1 MSPVAS
7 PPSRPPSSPSPSSR
21 SPNFVSRKESNL
33 YPLCFAAVFG
43 FALFLVVVVGGFLFP
58 VSNFEKKKK
67 VEVEQELDISNL
79 KKPDTEQPKEEV
91 EQDKEP
97 PPPAPIMENVNIAAP
112 AMDDA
117 PALAPMS
124 LSDLESALAPG
135 GGGGMFGGGGGFQSG
150 RIGGKGGGG
159 GLGADMDQAFS
170 MADLDQKPRAV
181 YQPAP
186 VYPAA
191 LRSRK
196 IDGVVTVIFVVDANG
211 RVANAKVEKSSDPAF
226 DKPALDAVR
235 KWKFEPAM
243 KEGRKVSAKMRAPI
257 RFDTKASS

>member
-1 MSPVAS
+1 
-7 PPSRPPSSPSPSSR
+7 
-21 SPNFVSRKESNL
+21 
-33 YPLCFAAVFG
+33 
-43 FALFLVVVVGGFLFP
+43 
-58 VSNFEKKKK
+58 
-67 VEVEQELDISNL
+67 
-79 KKPDTEQPKEEV
+79 
-91 EQDKEP
+91 
-97 PPPAPIMENVNIAAP
+97 MENVNVAAP
-112 AMDDA
+112 QMDDA

-150 RIGGKGGGG
+150 RIGGKGGPGG
-159 GLGADMDQAFS
+159 TGTDMDQAFS

-186 VYPAA
+186 TYPAA

-196 IDGVVTVIFVVDANG
+196 IDGVVTVIFVVDASG

>member
-7 PPSRPPSSPSPSSR
+7 PPPRR
-21 SPNFVSRKESNL
+21 SPPPTPGPINFQSRKESNL
-33 YPLCFAAVFG
+33 YPLCIAAIFG
-43 FALFLVVVVGGFLFP
+43 FALFLVVIVGGILFP

-91 EQDKEP
+91 EQEKEP

-159 GLGADMDQAFS
+159 LGADMDQAFS

-196 IDGVVTVIFVVDANG
+196 IDGVVTVIFVVDSNG

>member
-7 PPSRPPSSPSPSSR
+7 PPPRPPSVPYQVPKFQ
-21 SPNFVSRKESNL
+21 PRKESNL
-33 YPLCFAAVFG
+33 YPLCIAAIFG
-43 FALFLVVVVGGFLFP
+43 FALFLVVIVGGILFP

-91 EQDKEP
+91 EQEKEP

-150 RIGGKGGGG
+150 RIGGKGGG

>member
-7 PPSRPPSSPSPSSR
+7 PPPRRTPPSTPGPI
-21 SPNFVSRKESNL
+21 NFQSRKESNL
-33 YPLCFAAVFG
+33 YPLCIAAIFG
-43 FALFLVVVVGGFLFP
+43 FALFLVVIVGGILFP

-91 EQDKEP
+91 EQEKEP

-159 GLGADMDQAFS
+159 LGADMDQAFS

-211 RVANAKVEKSSDPAF
+211 KVANAKVEKSTDPAF

>member
-1 MSPVAS
+1 MSPAS
-7 PPSRPPSSPSPSSR
+7 PPPLPRPTPPASR
-21 SPNFVSRKESNL
+21 SPNFQTRKEANL
-33 YPLCFAAVFG
+33 YPLCMAAILG
-43 FALFLVVVVGGFLFP
+43 LALFLIVVVGGILFP

-67 VEVEQELDISNL
+67 VEDIQEVDISNI
-79 KKPDTEQPKEEV
+79 KKPDTEPPKEDV
-91 EQDKEP
+91 EQEKEP
-97 PPPAPIMENVNIAAP
+97 PPPAPIMENVNVAAP
-112 AMDDA
+112 QMDDA

-150 RIGGKGGGG
+150 RIGGKGGPGG
-159 GLGADMDQAFS
+159 TGTDMDQAFS

-186 VYPAA
+186 TYPAA

-196 IDGVVTVIFVVDANG
+196 IDGVVTVIFVVDASG

>member
-7 PPSRPPSSPSPSSR
+7 PPPRPPNPPAR
-21 SPNFVSRKESNL
+21 PPNFQSRKESNL
-33 YPLCFAAVFG
+33 YPLCFAAIFG
-43 FALFLVVVVGGFLFP
+43 FALFLVVVVGGILFP
-58 VSNFEKKKK
+58 VTTFEKKKK
-67 VEVEQELDISNL
+67 VDEVQEVDISNI
-79 KKPDTEQPKEEV
+79 KKPDTEQPKEDV
-91 EQDKEP
+91 EQEKEP
-97 PPPAPIMENVNIAAP
+97 PPPAPIMENVNVAAP
-112 AMDDA
+112 QMDDA

-150 RIGGKGGGG
+150 RIGGKGGPGG
-159 GLGADMDQAFS
+159 TGTDMDQAFS
-170 MADLDQKPRAV
+170 MADLDQKPRAI

-186 VYPAA
+186 TYPAS

-196 IDGVVTVIFVVDANG
+196 IDGVVTVLFVVDSNG
-211 RVANAKVEKSSDPAF
+211 RVTNAKVEKSSDPAF

-235 KWKFEPAM
+235 KWKFDPAM

>member
-1 MSPVAS
+1 MSPLAS
-7 PPSRPPSSPSPSSR
+7 PPPRSTPPTSRPP
-21 SPNFVSRKESNL
+21 NFQSRKESNL
-33 YPLCFAAVFG
+33 YPLCFAAIFG
-43 FALFLVVVVGGFLFP
+43 FALFLVVVVGGILFP
-58 VSNFEKKKK
+58 VTTFEKKKK
-67 VEVEQELDISNL
+67 VEEVQEVDISNI
-79 KKPDTEQPKEEV
+79 KKPDTEQPKEDV
-91 EQDKEP
+91 EQEKEP
-97 PPPAPIMENVNIAAP
+97 PPPAPIMENVNVAAP
-112 AMDDA
+112 QMDDA

-150 RIGGKGGGG
+150 RIGGKGGPGG
-159 GLGADMDQAFS
+159 TGTDMDQAFS

-186 VYPAA
+186 TYPAS

-196 IDGVVTVIFVVDANG
+196 IDGVVTILFVVDSNG
-211 RVANAKVEKSSDPAF
+211 RVTNAKVEKSSDPAF

-235 KWKFEPAM
+235 KWKFDPAI

>member
-1 MSPVAS
+1 MSVIS
-7 PPSRPPSSPSPSSR
+7 PPPPRSSRPPMPQ
-21 SPNFVSRKESNL
+21 FESKKQANL
-33 YPLCFAAVFG
+33 YPLCMAAVFG
-43 FALFLVVVVGGFLFP
+43 FAIFLVVVVGGILFP
-58 VSNFEKKKK
+58 VSTFEKKKK

-79 KKPDTEQPKEEV
+79 KKPETEQPKEEV
-91 EQDKEP
+91 EQEKEP

-117 PALAPMS
+117 PALSPMS

-159 GLGADMDQAFS
+159 LGADMDQAFS
-170 MADLDQKPRAV
+170 MADLDQKPRVV

-196 IDGVVTVIFVVDANG
+196 IDGIVTVIFVVDANG

>member
-7 PPSRPPSSPSPSSR
+7 PPPRPSTPTGR
-21 SPNFVSRKESNL
+21 SPNFQSRKEPNL
-33 YPLCFAAVFG
+33 YALCFAAIFG
-43 FALFLVVVVGGFLFP
+43 LALFLVVVVGGMLFP
-58 VSNFEKKKK
+58 VSTFEKKKK
-67 VEVEQELDISNL
+67 VEAEQELDISNL
-79 KKPDTEQPKEEV
+79 KKPDTEPPKEDV
-91 EQDKEP
+91 EQEKEP

-117 PALAPMS
+117 PALSPMS

-150 RIGGKGGGG
+150 RIGGKGGG

>member
-1 MSPVAS
+1 
-7 PPSRPPSSPSPSSR
+7 
-21 SPNFVSRKESNL
+21 
-33 YPLCFAAVFG
+33 
-43 FALFLVVVVGGFLFP
+43 
-58 VSNFEKKKK
+58 
-67 VEVEQELDISNL
+67 
-79 KKPDTEQPKEEV
+79 
-91 EQDKEP
+91 
-97 PPPAPIMENVNIAAP
+97 MENVNVAAP
-112 AMDDA
+112 QMDDA

-135 GGGGMFGGGGGFQSG
+135 SGGGMFGGGGGFQSG
-150 RIGGKGGGG
+150 RIGGKGGPGG
-159 GLGADMDQAFS
+159 TGTDMDQAFS

-186 VYPAA
+186 TYPAS

-196 IDGVVTVIFVVDANG
+196 IDGVVTVLFVVDSNG
-211 RVANAKVEKSSDPAF
+211 RVTNAKVEKSSDPAF

-235 KWKFEPAM
+235 KWKFDPAM

>member
-1 MSPVAS
+1 MSVIS
-7 PPSRPPSSPSPSSR
+7 PPPPRSSRPPMPQ
-21 SPNFVSRKESNL
+21 FESKKQANL
-33 YPLCFAAVFG
+33 YPLCMAAVFG
-43 FALFLVVVVGGFLFP
+43 FAIFLVVVVGGILFP
-58 VSNFEKKKK
+58 VSTFEKKKK

-79 KKPDTEQPKEEV
+79 KKPETEQPKEEV
-91 EQDKEP
+91 EQEKEP

-117 PALAPMS
+117 PALSPMS

-159 GLGADMDQAFS
+159 LGADMDQAFS
-170 MADLDQKPRAV
+170 MADLDQKPRVV

-196 IDGVVTVIFVVDANG
+196 IDGIVTVIFVVDANG

-243 KEGRKVSAKMRAPI
+243 KEGRKVSTKMRAPI

>member
-7 PPSRPPSSPSPSSR
+7 PPPRPSTPTGRPP
-21 SPNFVSRKESNL
+21 NFQSRKEPNL
-33 YPLCFAAVFG
+33 YALCFAAIFG
-43 FALFLVVVVGGFLFP
+43 LALFLVVVVGGMLFP
-58 VSNFEKKKK
+58 VSTFEKKKK
-67 VEVEQELDISNL
+67 VEAEQELDISNL
-79 KKPDTEQPKEEV
+79 KKPDTEPPKEDV
-91 EQDKEP
+91 EQEKEP

-117 PALAPMS
+117 PALSPMS

-150 RIGGKGGGG
+150 RIGGKGGG

-235 KWKFEPAM
+235 KWKFEPAV

>member
-7 PPSRPPSSPSPSSR
+7 PPPRPPNPPAR
-21 SPNFVSRKESNL
+21 SPNFQSRKESNL
-33 YPLCFAAVFG
+33 YPLCFAAIFG
-43 FALFLVVVVGGFLFP
+43 FALFLVVVVGGILFP
-58 VSNFEKKKK
+58 VTTFEKKKK
-67 VEVEQELDISNL
+67 VEEVQEVDISNI

-91 EQDKEP
+91 EQEKEP
-97 PPPAPIMENVNIAAP
+97 PPPAPIMENVNVAAP
-112 AMDDA
+112 QMDDA

-150 RIGGKGGGG
+150 RIGGKGGPGG
-159 GLGADMDQAFS
+159 TGTDMDQAFS
-170 MADLDQKPRAV
+170 MADLDQKPRAI

-186 VYPAA
+186 TYPAS

-196 IDGVVTVIFVVDANG
+196 IDGVVTVLFVVDSNG
-211 RVANAKVEKSSDPAF
+211 RVTNAKVEKSSDPAF

-235 KWKFEPAM
+235 KWKFDPAM

>member
-1 MSPVAS
+1 MSPVAA
-7 PPSRPPSSPSPSSR
+7 PPPPKRTPPSPSEPINFQ
-21 SPNFVSRKESNL
+21 SPKESNL
-33 YPLCFAAVFG
+33 YPLCIAAIFG
-43 FALFLVVVVGGFLFP
+43 FALFLVVIVGGILFP

-79 KKPDTEQPKEEV
+79 KKPDTEEPKEEV
-91 EQDKEP
+91 EQEKEP

-112 AMDDA
+112 AMDDS

-150 RIGGKGGGG
+150 RIGGKGGG

-196 IDGVVTVIFVVDANG
+196 IDGVVTVIFIVDANG
-211 RVANAKVEKSSDPAF
+211 KVANAKVEKSSDPAF

>member
-7 PPSRPPSSPSPSSR
+7 PPPRPSAPTGR
-21 SPNFVSRKESNL
+21 SPNFQSRKEPNL
-33 YPLCFAAVFG
+33 YALCFAAIFG
-43 FALFLVVVVGGFLFP
+43 LALFLVVVVGGMLFP
-58 VSNFEKKKK
+58 VSTFEKKKK
-67 VEVEQELDISNL
+67 VEAEQELDISNL
-79 KKPDTEQPKEEV
+79 KKPDTEPPKEDV
-91 EQDKEP
+91 EQEKEP

-159 GLGADMDQAFS
+159 LGADMDQAFS

-181 YQPAP
+181 YQPDP

>member
-7 PPSRPPSSPSPSSR
+7 PPPRPSAPTGR
-21 SPNFVSRKESNL
+21 SPDFQSRKEPNL
-33 YPLCFAAVFG
+33 YALCFAAIFG
-43 FALFLVVVVGGFLFP
+43 LALFLVVVVGGMLFP
-58 VSNFEKKKK
+58 VSTFEKKKK
-67 VEVEQELDISNL
+67 VEAEQELDISNL
-79 KKPDTEQPKEEV
+79 KKPDPEQPKEDV
-91 EQDKEP
+91 EQEKEP

-117 PALAPMS
+117 PALSPMS

-150 RIGGKGGGG
+150 RIGGKGGG

>member
-7 PPSRPPSSPSPSSR
+7 PPPRPSAPTGR
-21 SPNFVSRKESNL
+21 SPNFQSRKEPNL
-33 YPLCFAAVFG
+33 YALCFAAIFG
-43 FALFLVVVVGGFLFP
+43 LALFLVVVVGGMLFP
-58 VSNFEKKKK
+58 VSTFEKKKK
-67 VEVEQELDISNL
+67 VEAEQELDISNL
-79 KKPDTEQPKEEV
+79 KKPDTEPPKEDV
-91 EQDKEP
+91 EQEKEP

-117 PALAPMS
+117 PALSPMS

-150 RIGGKGGGG
+150 RIGGKGGG

-235 KWKFEPAM
+235 KWKFEPAV

>member
-1 MSPVAS
+1 MSPLAS
-7 PPSRPPSSPSPSSR
+7 PPPRSTPPTSRPP
-21 SPNFVSRKESNL
+21 NFQSRKESNL
-33 YPLCFAAVFG
+33 YPLCFAAIFG
-43 FALFLVVVVGGFLFP
+43 FALFLVVVVGGILFP
-58 VSNFEKKKK
+58 VTTFEKKKK
-67 VEVEQELDISNL
+67 VEEVQEVDISNI
-79 KKPDTEQPKEEV
+79 KKPDTEQPKEDV
-91 EQDKEP
+91 EQEKEP
-97 PPPAPIMENVNIAAP
+97 PPPAPIMENVNVAAP
-112 AMDDA
+112 QMDDA

-150 RIGGKGGGG
+150 RIGGKGGPGG
-159 GLGADMDQAFS
+159 TGTDLDQAFS

-186 VYPAA
+186 TYPAS

-196 IDGVVTVIFVVDANG
+196 IDGVVTILFVVDSNG
-211 RVANAKVEKSSDPAF
+211 RVTNAKVEKSSDPAF

-235 KWKFEPAM
+235 KWKFDPAI

>member
-7 PPSRPPSSPSPSSR
+7 PPPRRTSPPTPGPI
-21 SPNFVSRKESNL
+21 NFQSRKESNL
-33 YPLCFAAVFG
+33 YPLCIAAIFG
-43 FALFLVVVVGGFLFP
+43 FALFLVVIVGGILFP

-91 EQDKEP
+91 EQEKEP

-159 GLGADMDQAFS
+159 LGADMDQAFS

-211 RVANAKVEKSSDPAF
+211 KVANAKVEKSTDPAF

>member
-1 MSPVAS
+1 MSPLAS
-7 PPSRPPSSPSPSSR
+7 PPPRSTPPTSRPP
-21 SPNFVSRKESNL
+21 NFQSRKESNL
-33 YPLCFAAVFG
+33 YPLCFAAIFG
-43 FALFLVVVVGGFLFP
+43 FALFLVVVVGGILFP
-58 VSNFEKKKK
+58 VTTFEKKKK
-67 VEVEQELDISNL
+67 VEEVQEVDISNI
-79 KKPDTEQPKEEV
+79 KKPDTEQPKEDV
-91 EQDKEP
+91 EQEKEP
-97 PPPAPIMENVNIAAP
+97 PPPAPIMENVNVAAP
-112 AMDDA
+112 QMDDA

-150 RIGGKGGGG
+150 RIGGKGGPGG
-159 GLGADMDQAFS
+159 TGTDMDQAFS

-186 VYPAA
+186 AYPAS

-196 IDGVVTVIFVVDANG
+196 IDGVVTVLFVVDSNG
-211 RVANAKVEKSSDPAF
+211 RVTNAKVEKSSDPAF

-235 KWKFEPAM
+235 KWKFDPAM

>member
-7 PPSRPPSSPSPSSR
+7 PPPPRRTPPPPSGPI
-21 SPNFVSRKESNL
+21 NFHTPKESNL
-33 YPLCFAAVFG
+33 YPLCFAAIFG
-43 FALFLVVVVGGFLFP
+43 FALFLVVIVGGILFP
-58 VSNFEKKKK
+58 VSTFEKKKK
-67 VEVEQELDISNL
+67 VEVEQELDISNI
-79 KKPDTEQPKEEV
+79 KKPDTEQPKEGL
-91 EQDKEP
+91 EQKKDP

-112 AMDDA
+112 AMDDS

-211 RVANAKVEKSSDPAF
+211 KVANAKVEKSTDPAF

>member
-7 PPSRPPSSPSPSSR
+7 PPPPRRTPPPTPGPINFHSP
-21 SPNFVSRKESNL
+21 KESNL
-33 YPLCFAAVFG
+33 YPLCIAAIFG
-43 FALFLVVVVGGFLFP
+43 FALFLVVIVGGILFP
-58 VSNFEKKKK
+58 VSTFEKKKK
-67 VEVEQELDISNL
+67 VEVEQELDISSL
-79 KKPDTEQPKEEV
+79 KKPDTEEPKEEV
-91 EQDKEP
+91 EQEKEP

-159 GLGADMDQAFS
+159 LGADMDQAFS

-196 IDGVVTVIFVVDANG
+196 IDGVVTVIFVVDSNG
-211 RVANAKVEKSSDPAF
+211 RVADAKVEKSSDPAF

>member
-1 MSPVAS
+1 MQILIGVLIFVVAYGFGTF
-7 PPSRPPSSPSPSSR
+7 PSAAIVAGKKNLDITKVGSGNPGA
-21 SPNFVSRKESNL
+21 SNVIRNL
-33 YPLCFAAVFG
+33 GWKTGLAVFLMDMAKAALAVGLAWGVTGDRHDPLSYLSLFAAILGHSYPITRKFK
-43 FALFLVVVVGGFLFP
+43 GGKG
-58 VSNFEKKKK
+58 V
-67 VEVEQELDISNL
+67 
-79 KKPDTEQPKEEV
+79 
-91 EQDKEP
+91 
-97 PPPAPIMENVNIAAP
+97 AC
-112 AMDDA
+112 
-117 PALAPMS
+117 
-124 LSDLESALAPG
+124 

-243 KEGRKVSAKMRAPI
+243 KEVRKVSAKMRAPI

>member
-1 MSPVAS
+1 MSVIS
-7 PPSRPPSSPSPSSR
+7 PPPPRSSRPPMPQ
-21 SPNFVSRKESNL
+21 FESKKQANL
-33 YPLCFAAVFG
+33 YPLCMAAVFG
-43 FALFLVVVVGGFLFP
+43 FAIFLVVVVGGILFP
-58 VSNFEKKKK
+58 VSTFEKKKK

-79 KKPDTEQPKEEV
+79 KKPETEQPKEEV
-91 EQDKEP
+91 EQEKEP

-117 PALAPMS
+117 PALSPMS

-159 GLGADMDQAFS
+159 LGADMDQAFS
-170 MADLDQKPRAV
+170 MADLDQKPRVV

>member
-7 PPSRPPSSPSPSSR
+7 PPPRPPNPPAR
-21 SPNFVSRKESNL
+21 PPNFQSRKESNL
-33 YPLCFAAVFG
+33 YPLCFAAIFG
-43 FALFLVVVVGGFLFP
+43 FALFLVVVVGGILFP
-58 VSNFEKKKK
+58 VTTFEKKKK
-67 VEVEQELDISNL
+67 VEEVQEVDISNI
-79 KKPDTEQPKEEV
+79 KKPDTEQPKEDV
-91 EQDKEP
+91 EQEKEP
-97 PPPAPIMENVNIAAP
+97 PPPAPIMENVNVAAP
-112 AMDDA
+112 QMDDA

-150 RIGGKGGGG
+150 RIGGKGGPGG
-159 GLGADMDQAFS
+159 TGTDMDQAFS

-186 VYPAA
+186 TYPAS

-196 IDGVVTVIFVVDANG
+196 IDGVVTVLFVVDSNG
-211 RVANAKVEKSSDPAF
+211 RVTNAKVEKSSDPAF

-235 KWKFEPAM
+235 KWKFDPAM

>member
-7 PPSRPPSSPSPSSR
+7 PPPRPSTPTGRPP
-21 SPNFVSRKESNL
+21 NFQSRKEPNL
-33 YPLCFAAVFG
+33 YALCFAAIFG
-43 FALFLVVVVGGFLFP
+43 LALFLVVVVGGMLFP
-58 VSNFEKKKK
+58 VSTFEKKKK
-67 VEVEQELDISNL
+67 VEAEQELDISNL
-79 KKPDTEQPKEEV
+79 KKPDTEPPKEDV
-91 EQDKEP
+91 EQEKEP

-117 PALAPMS
+117 PALSPMS

-150 RIGGKGGGG
+150 RIGGKGGG

>member
-7 PPSRPPSSPSPSSR
+7 PPPRPPNPPAR
-21 SPNFVSRKESNL
+21 PPNFQSRKESNL
-33 YPLCFAAVFG
+33 YPLCFAAIFG
-43 FALFLVVVVGGFLFP
+43 FALFLVVVVGGILFP
-58 VSNFEKKKK
+58 VTTFEKKKK
-67 VEVEQELDISNL
+67 VEEVQEVDISNI
-79 KKPDTEQPKEEV
+79 KKPDTEQPKEDV
-91 EQDKEP
+91 EQEKEP
-97 PPPAPIMENVNIAAP
+97 PPPAPIMENVNVAAP
-112 AMDDA
+112 QMDDA

-135 GGGGMFGGGGGFQSG
+135 GGGGMFVGGGGFQSG
-150 RIGGKGGGG
+150 RIGGKGGPGG
-159 GLGADMDQAFS
+159 TGTDMDQAFS

-186 VYPAA
+186 TYPAS

-196 IDGVVTVIFVVDANG
+196 IDGVVTVLFVVDSNG
-211 RVANAKVEKSSDPAF
+211 RVTNAKVEKSSDPAF

-235 KWKFEPAM
+235 KWKFDPAM